1 MRETSSQLPLDS
13 GEVES
18 HDVHGDPHVHPHS
31 QHQDNA
37 ALPVFRCLM
46 IVIALSFHSI
56 FEGLAIGLQDTANHV
71 WQLLI
76 AVSVHKLLLAF
87 VVGLD
92 VYNET
97 RSKRRVLLY
106 MVPFSIMSPLGVLIA
121 SFTKLSVNAL
131 AEGILT
137 AIATGSLLYITFF
150 EILLRE
156 RSTSKLPGFIQFC
169 AVLLGFL
176 LMVLLQYLTEHEH

>member
-1 MRETSSQLPLDS
+1 MLPI
-13 GEVES
+13 
-18 HDVHGDPHVHPHS
+18 
-31 QHQDNA
+31 
-37 ALPVFRCLM
+37 FRCLM

-56 FEGLAIGLQDTANHV
+56 FEGLAIGLQDTAPHV
-71 WQLLI
+71 WQLLV

-97 RSKRRVLLY
+97 KSIGRVLVY
-106 MVPFSIMSPLGVLIA
+106 MVPFATMSPLGVLIA
-121 SFTKLSVNAL
+121 SFTKMGVNAL
-131 AEGILT
+131 VEGVLT

-156 RSTSKLPGFIQFC
+156 RSCSKLSGFLQFF
-169 AVLLGFL
+169 AVLLGFS
-176 LMVLLQYLTEHEH
+176 LMVLLQQLTEHEH